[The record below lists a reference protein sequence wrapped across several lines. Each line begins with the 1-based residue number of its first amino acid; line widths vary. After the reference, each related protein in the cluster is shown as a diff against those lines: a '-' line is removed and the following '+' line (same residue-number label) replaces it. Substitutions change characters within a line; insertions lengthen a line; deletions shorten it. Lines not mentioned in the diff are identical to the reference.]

1 MGRPVLA
8 SPFASGQLG
17 NAIVTSDQPLNILV
31 TEAAAQGGSNVGT
44 AYSIS
49 SQTGTTLYDPIAL
62 NGNFGGFDTNAII
75 YNPGTTC
82 SYR

>member
-8 SPFASGQLG
+8 SPFASGELG
-17 NAIVTSDQPLNILV
+17 NAIVTHRDQPLNILV

-62 NGNFGGFDTNAII
+62 NEQLPAFGFQ
-75 YNPGTTC
+75 
-82 SYR
+82 RHHLQ